1 MLSTATEESEEA
13 VVERLIKIEVEAYVE
28 VYWLMLVIVTEKLP
42 TKVVLPVADSKAPY
56 VEMEI
61 ADFREMD
68 SPVPT
73 SIESVPP
80 GRTML

>member
-1 MLSTATEESEEA
+1 MSSTATEDSEET

-42 TKVVLPVADSKAPY
+42 TKEVPAATDSKAPY
-56 VEMEI
+56 VEMEM
-61 ADFREMD
+61 ADLREMD